1 MNTQRSHSAN
11 RWFGISTFPHT
22 ILLALV
28 VLCSSSCSIFVEK
41 ASERLGNDLRGA
53 ILNHD
58 DPQTIAA
65 AMPAWLILLDAMV
78 RSNPE
83 SEGLLTSA
91 STMYGAYAGLFVED
105 DHQRALKLTQRALDY
120 SRRATC
126 LANTDFCQGMDAPF
140 LDFEAAM
147 ASLEAGNIDT
157 IYALATAWTGWIKTR
172 RDDYAAIS
180 DLPKVETLLRWVV
193 AQDDEHDAGGP
204 YLYLAVLNSQR
215 PAAVGGDLDGA
226 RSFYEQALDLS
237 EQQNLLVKVY
247 YAAEYGR
254 MIFDRELHDRLLN
267 EVMKAEADVPGYT
280 LSNQLAKARAQDLL
294 EEADEYF

>member
-1 MNTQRSHSAN
+1 MQKTVNKALKSIAA
-11 RWFGISTFPHT
+11 
-22 ILLALV
+22 LALI
-28 VLCSSSCSIFVEK
+28 CSMSACSIFVEK
-41 ASERLGNDLRGA
+41 ASEQLGNDLRGA
-53 ILNHD
+53 ILDHD
-58 DPQTIAA
+58 DPQTIAD
-65 AMPAWLILLDAMV
+65 AMPAWLILLDAML

-91 STMYGAYAGLFVED
+91 ANMYGAYAGLFVEE
-105 DHQRALKLTQRALDY
+105 DHERALRLTQRALDY

-126 LANTDFCQGMDAPF
+126 LSNASFCDALDAPY

-147 ASLEAGNIDT
+147 VGLEADQIDT

-172 RDDYAAIS
+172 RDDFAAIS
-180 DLPKVETLLRWVV
+180 DLPKVESLLRWVV
-193 AQDDEHDAGGP
+193 DQDSSHDVGGP

-226 RSFYEQALDLS
+226 RTFYEQALDLS

-247 YAAEYGR
+247 YASEYGR
-254 MIFDRELHDRLLN
+254 MVFDRELHDRLLN
-267 EVMKAEADVPGYT
+267 EVIDAEADVPGYT